1 VGCVVPVVVVVELE
15 LVLVVLVVVGGFEED
30 AGVLVDA
37 LIGDGV
43 VVAALVGL
51 LVVGGPF
58 VNENEPLRAPFAA
71 ETFTT

>member
-15 LVLVVLVVVGGFEED
+15 VVLVVVGGFEEG

-37 LIGDGV
+37 LVGDGV